1 MPEGPA
7 ASKEL
12 EFEWDD
18 NKSQQTF
25 QDRGFDFG
33 FATQAFAD
41 PSACRE
47 SDRRLPYGE
56 ERIRLYGEIEGRLF
70 VVVYTERQG
79 RIRIISARR
88 ANTREIQAH
97 SQRRTNASD
106 T

>member
-1 MPEGPA
+1 MGADPLPP
-7 ASKEL
+7 L

-33 FATQAFAD
+33 FATQAFSD
-41 PSACRE
+41 PSGFRE
-47 SDRRLPYGE
+47 PDQRLPYGE
-56 ERIRLYGEIEGRLF
+56 DRFRFYGEIQGKLF

-79 RIRIISARR
+79 RIRIISARK

-97 SQRRTNASD
+97 GQRRAD
-106 T
+106 APEA

>member
-1 MPEGPA
+1 LPQ
-7 ASKEL
+7 L

-33 FATQAFAD
+33 FATQVFSD
-41 PSACRE
+41 PA
-47 SDRRLPYGE
+47 GFK
-56 ERIRLYGEIEGRLF
+56 ERDQRFLYGEDRFRFYGEIQGRLF
-70 VVVYTERQG
+70 VVVYTERQE

-97 SQRRTNASD
+97 VQRRAD
-106 T
+106 APEG

>member
-1 MPEGPA
+1 
-7 ASKEL
+7 L

-33 FATQAFAD
+33 FATQVFSD
-41 PSACRE
+41 PSGFRE
-47 SDRRLPYGE
+47 PDQRLPYCE
-56 ERIRLYGEIEGRLF
+56 DRFRFYGEIQGKLF

-79 RIRIISARR
+79 RIRIISARK

-97 SQRRTNASD
+97 GKRRAD
-106 T
+106 APEA

>member
-1 MPEGPA
+1 M
-7 ASKEL
+7 

-33 FATQAFAD
+33 FATQVFSD
-41 PSACRE
+41 PWGFRE
-47 SDRRLPYGE
+47 PDQRLPYGE
-56 ERIRLYGEIEGRLF
+56 DRFRFYGEIQGKLF

-79 RIRIISARR
+79 RIRIISARK

-97 SQRRTNASD
+97 SQRRAD
-106 T
+106 APEA

>member
-1 MPEGPA
+1 MSEGLA
-7 ASKEL
+7 ASQQL

-41 PSACRE
+41 PAACRE
-47 SDRRLPYGE
+47 PDLRLPYGE
-56 ERIRLYGEIEGRLF
+56 ERVRLYGEIEGRLF

-88 ANTREIQAH
+88 ANTREVQAH
-97 SQRRTNASD
+97 SQRRPDASD
-106 T
+106 A

>member
-1 MPEGPA
+1 
-7 ASKEL
+7 L

-33 FATQAFAD
+33 FATQVFSD
-41 PSACRE
+41 PWGFRE
-47 SDRRLPYGE
+47 PDQRLPYGE
-56 ERIRLYGEIEGRLF
+56 DRFRFYGEIQGKLF

-79 RIRIISARR
+79 RIRIISARK

-97 SQRRTNASD
+97 SQRRAD
-106 T
+106 APEA

>member
-1 MPEGPA
+1 M
-7 ASKEL
+7 

-33 FATQAFAD
+33 FTTQVFSD
-41 PSACRE
+41 PWGFRE
-47 SDRRLPYGE
+47 PDQRLPYGE
-56 ERIRLYGEIEGRLF
+56 DRFRFYGEIQGKLF

-79 RIRIISARR
+79 RIRIISARK

-97 SQRRTNASD
+97 AKRRAD
-106 T
+106 APEA